1 MLATG
6 IDSIHGLNVAIHVGA
21 GLVALGLG
29 LWQLLA
35 RKGDGAHRRRGV
47 WAWRVAV
54 LCVASAL
61 LGALVFRPS
70 PDLVAVSVLVGYQL
84 YSGRRCLPLARNGR
98 AVADWGVAALLL
110 LVALGLVLAPGLG
123 RGLHWEPVRARAV
136 AASMALIG
144 VYDLVRIA
152 FPAAWRR
159 FLNPAEHAWR
169 LCSMVGAM
177 ASVLAAQRLPGPV
190 AAQVSLVV
198 SGAFG
203 LWACIA
209 AWQAA
214 RKALGV
220 QPSRALNARL
230 NTDSAL

>member
-1 MLATG
+1 MSAAG
-6 IDSIHGLNVAIHVGA
+6 IDSIHGLNVAVHVAA
-21 GLVALGLG
+21 GLLALGLG

-35 RKGDGAHRRRGV
+35 RKGDAAHRRRGV

-54 LCVASAL
+54 PCVASAL

-70 PDLVAVSVLVGYQL
+70 PDLVAVSLLVGYHL
-84 YSGRRCLPLARNGR
+84 YGGRRCLPLARNGR
-98 AVADWGVAALLL
+98 AWADWGVAALLL

-123 RGLHWEPVRARAV
+123 WGLHWEPVRARAV

-152 FPAAWRR
+152 FPPAWRR

-177 ASVLAAQRLPGPV
+177 AGVLAAQRLPGPV
-190 AAQVSLVV
+190 AAQVSLSV

-220 QPSRALNARL
+220 QPSRALKARL